1 MALEH
6 LAVYAVCFLASLL
19 GPLCGIGGGV
29 IIKPVVDSL
38 GLFPVAV
45 VSFLSSASVLAMALA
60 TCLQNTIAG
69 SWHVDIR
76 SLVPIAAGSAVGG
89 VLGKM
94 GFASLAESLPDPE
107 IVGGV
112 QAVVLVALGAIVL
125 VYTLRKHDVVSLS
138 VSSAIA
144 RFAIGAAAGACWSFL
159 GIGGGPFNLALVL
172 VYTLRKHDVVSL
184 SVSSAIARFAIGA
197 AAGACWSFL
206 GIGGGP
212 FNLALLAFFF
222 SMDSK
227 PAAQASLFIIAFS
240 QTAGV
245 GYGIVSGGVPTM
257 PLALLIGSCAAAVG
271 GSVAGGALAR
281 RIESKEVDRLYI
293 AALAVI
299 IALSAWNAVRFL
311 L

>member
-125 VYTLRKHDVVSLS
+125 VYTLRKHDVVSL
-138 VSSAIA
+138 
-144 RFAIGAAAGACWSFL
+144 G
-159 GIGGGPFNLALVL
+159 
-172 VYTLRKHDVVSL
+172 
-184 SVSSAIARFAIGA
+184 VSSAIARFAIGA

-245 GYGIVSGGVPTM
+245 GYGILSGGAPAM
-257 PLALLIGSCAAAVG
+257 PMALLIGSCAAAVG

-281 RIESKEVDRLYI
+281 RIESKEVDRLYL